1 MGSQLHLHKLLNR
14 QDGPLGQ
21 LLHTSRARE
30 TLRAAVCALLPSEL
44 AATVRSAAFED
55 GCLRLGVAGSAWAAR
70 LRFLAP
76 QVRRR
81 LATPGADWAWGPV
94 DSVEIH
100 VAAPVVR
107 EARAQVGEPL
117 PLSAASRQH
126 LLAVARDT
134 ANPALAAALRALADA
149 TRAPT
154 SET

>member
-30 TLRAAVCALLPSEL
+30 SLRAAVCALLPPEL

-81 LATPGADWAWGPV
+81 LAAPEADWTWGAV
-94 DSVEIH
+94 ESVEIH
-100 VAAPVVR
+100 VAAPVESATR
-107 EARAQVGEPL
+107 ARGDAPT

-126 LLAVARDT
+126 LLAIARD
-134 ANPALAAALRALADA
+134 ASSPALAVALRALADA
-149 TRAPT
+149 PGTPVG
-154 SET
+154 EP

>member
-30 TLRAAVCALLPSEL
+30 SLRAAVCALLPPEL

-81 LATPGADWAWGPV
+81 LAAPGADWTWGEV
-94 DSVEIH
+94 ESVEIH
-100 VAAPVVR
+100 VAAPV
-107 EARAQVGEPL
+107 QGEPHARRDAPT
-117 PLSAASRQH
+117 PLSAATRQH
-126 LLAVARDT
+126 LLAIARDT
-134 ANPALAAALRALADA
+134 SSLALAAALLALADA
-149 TRAPT
+149 AGPPA
-154 SET
+154 SEP

>member
-1 MGSQLHLHKLLNR
+1 MGSQLHLHKLLKR

-21 LLHTSRARE
+21 LLYMSRARE
-30 TLRAAVCALLPSEL
+30 TLRAAVCALLPPEL

-81 LATPGADWAWGPV
+81 LAAPGADWTWGAV
-94 DSVEIH
+94 ESVEIH
-100 VAAPVVR
+100 VAAPVQS
-107 EARAQVGEPL
+107 EIPARPDAPR

-126 LLAVARDT
+126 LLAIARDT
-134 ANPALAAALRALADA
+134 SSPALAAALRALADA
-149 TRAPT
+149 PV
-154 SET
+154 SDP